1 MLSQDI
7 YVFKYISI
15 HLTRVREGEYNN
27 NAWRRGEFPHRRY
40 SPQSA
45 FAPDKVKFL
54 DRRYSP
60 DGKAFFYF
68 CAPLT
73 EAFFMAKNKF
83 FSTKTMVSLALFTA
97 LGYGLSFLEFPI
109 FPATPFLKL
118 DFTNVVTLLAGY
130 MFGVGGAFV
139 VELCKQLLI
148 FLTHSDTAGVGQIAN
163 LIMTMA
169 FVLPPVIMYNRLKG
183 KKWVAVGMVAG
194 SVAQIVASLLCNRF
208 ITFPLYMGESAVAV
222 FNSLWW
228 YIVAFNAIKAVAISV
243 LTFVLYKRL
252 EFVLDKMFA
261 RRAKQ
266 EQESA
271 DEGDNSAE

>member
-1 MLSQDI
+1 
-7 YVFKYISI
+7 
-15 HLTRVREGEYNN
+15 
-27 NAWRRGEFPHRRY
+27 
-40 SPQSA
+40 
-45 FAPDKVKFL
+45 
-54 DRRYSP
+54 
-60 DGKAFFYF
+60 
-68 CAPLT
+68 
-73 EAFFMAKNKF
+73 MAKNKF
-83 FSTKTMVSLALFTA
+83 FSTKTMASLALFTA

-169 FVLPPVIMYNRLKG
+169 FVLPPVLMYNRLKG